1 MVLVGRPRVELGISD
16 YLTTPN
22 YFGTHE
28 CLWSG
33 AHLHHFRCAIICSLR
48 AQTFCLIPS
57 VLSFQS
63 SKGVSPILSR
73 PLAWF
78 LFPSKA
84 HILSKSPG
92 ITVYLS
98 AHHCDIILRKRAE
111 AARVELACELPHD
124 SFPSCFLTIRNT
136 LPNKHSFKQ
145 VRATRI
151 ELVLPRW
158 QRGAQPLYHTRINYS
173 TTFIRSLKK
182 LQASSSRIVN
192 ISSRLFLS
200 I

>member
-22 YFGTHE
+22 YSGTRE

-48 AQTFCLIPS
+48 AQTFLVRFPRYCP
-57 VLSFQS
+57 FAN
-63 SKGVSPILSR
+63 KGVSPILSR

-78 LFPSKA
+78 LFPNKA

-98 AHHCDIILRKRAE
+98 AHHCDIILRKIAE

-136 LPNKHSFKQ
+136 LPKHLFKC
-145 VRATRI
+145 
-151 ELVLPRW
+151 
-158 QRGAQPLYHTRINYS
+158 GQPESNWSYHAGNVEHNHYTIPAS
-173 TTFIRSLKK
+173 TT
-182 LQASSSRIVN
+182 QQHSSDP
-192 ISSRLFLS
+192 
-200 I
+200 

>member
-1 MVLVGRPRVELGISD
+1 MSVCGLEHIF
-16 YLTTPN
+16 TI
-22 YFGTHE
+22 
-28 CLWSG
+28 SG
-33 AHLHHFRCAIICSLR
+33 ARSSALYGLR
-48 AQTFCLIPS
+48 LFVWFPRYCPFAN
-57 VLSFQS
+57 
-63 SKGVSPILSR
+63 KGVSPILSR

-78 LFPSKA
+78 LFPNKA

-200 I
+200 IWFPKNWRSLINSVVWIDNFFFRR

>member
-22 YFGTHE
+22 YSGTHE

-78 LFPSKA
+78 LFPNKA

-98 AHHCDIILRKRAE
+98 AHHVDILRKIAE

-136 LPNKHSFKQ
+136 LPSSADNQ
-145 VRATRI
+145 NRTGLTTLAT
-151 ELVLPRW
+151 W
-158 QRGAQPLYHTRINYS
+158 S
-173 TTFIRSLKK
+173 TTTIPYPHQLLNHELGCRVGI
-182 LQASSSRIVN
+182 QAPTSSGLCCRM
-192 ISSRLFLS
+192 F
-200 I
+200 

>member
-22 YFGTHE
+22 YSGTRE

-98 AHHCDIILRKRAE
+98 AHHCDIILRKIAE

-136 LPNKHSFKQ
+136 LPNKC
-145 VRATRI
+145 
-151 ELVLPRW
+151 
-158 QRGAQPLYHTRINYS
+158 GQPESNWSYHAGNVEHNHYTIPAS
-173 TTFIRSLKK
+173 TTQSRTW
-182 LQASSSRIVN
+182 LQGGNSSTHFF
-192 ISSRLFLS
+192 RLMLPNVLS
-200 I
+200 

>member
-22 YFGTHE
+22 YSGTRE

-78 LFPSKA
+78 LFPNKA

-98 AHHCDIILRKRAE
+98 AHHVDILRKIAE

-136 LPNKHSFKQ
+136 LPNKCGQPESNWSYHAGNVEHNHYTIPASTFKLGCRTGFEP
-145 VRATRI
+145 VFCG
-151 ELVLPRW
+151 L
-158 QRGAQPLYHTRINYS
+158 
-173 TTFIRSLKK
+173 
-182 LQASSSRIVN
+182 
-192 ISSRLFLS
+192 
-200 I
+200 